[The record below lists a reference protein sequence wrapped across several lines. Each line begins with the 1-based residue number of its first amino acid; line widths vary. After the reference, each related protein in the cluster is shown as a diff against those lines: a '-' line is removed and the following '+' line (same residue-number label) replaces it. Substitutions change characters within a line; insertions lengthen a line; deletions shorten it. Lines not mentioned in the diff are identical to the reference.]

1 MKVKFLNTFVFI
13 LGAALAACSGSPVGE
28 EPQHITKIDR
38 KDIRS
43 HFMIETGSDGPDSLA
58 NPFPNPYNHTEG
70 DTTIHINF
78 NLADSADLKIL
89 IQNPIGDS
97 VVVFEDT
104 RLGPGAYSG
113 SWLPLSVDNQ
123 PLRPGLYFIT
133 MRADPNKRNYIQSK
147 LIFIENND

>member
-1 MKVKFLNTFVFI
+1 MKIKFFNAVVFI
-13 LGAALAACSGSPVGE
+13 LGAVLVSCSILPTQE
-28 EPQHITKIDR
+28 EPQHIINVDHR
-38 KDIRS
+38 DIRS
-43 HFMIETGSDGPDSLA
+43 HFMIESGADGPDSLA
-58 NPFPNPYNHTEG
+58 NPYPNPYNHTEG
-70 DTTIHINF
+70 DTAINIYF

-104 RLGPGAYSG
+104 RLGKGAYSG
-113 SWLPLSVDNQ
+113 SWVPLSVDNQ

-147 LIFIENND
+147 LIYIENND